1 MDKLNELNDKLHV
14 QDGTNICINMQA
26 KVDEL
31 DK

>member
-1 MDKLNELNDKLHV
+1 MDKLNDELHV

-26 KVDEL
+26 KFDEL